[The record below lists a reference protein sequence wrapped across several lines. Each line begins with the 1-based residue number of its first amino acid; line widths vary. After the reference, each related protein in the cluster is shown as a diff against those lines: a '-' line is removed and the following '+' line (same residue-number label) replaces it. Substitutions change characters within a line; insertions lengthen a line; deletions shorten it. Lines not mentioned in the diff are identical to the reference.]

1 MIEGLDEIVQALNH
15 AYAMRGRSVS
25 RRAARIR
32 DLASEAEMEL
42 DEVLVTLWEAGIEYV
57 DAPGDLVAARNIR
70 VARSA
75 LGLGGH
81 KEQFSVDYW
90 LTQSGLT
97 RTVLVAR
104 LADVGVIISANA
116 RKLPRNSLR
125 RARICFPEVESDL
138 NTRPSTPLAEV
149 RIPRVKVAPLVWE
162 MVGTVRA
169 ATCLTQVEVESIHD
183 SLARDFAEALDPI
196 EPAGVRDAGLLASAV
211 FRPQTSLGEVRKYP
225 TVEMSAAALVHSL
238 TLNHAFHNGN
248 KRTALVSLLAVLDQN
263 DLVLTCDQAALFRFT
278 LKVAN
283 HGIVVDYDGDLADRE
298 VLVIAKWIRSNSRK
312 VERGERSM
320 KWLRLNHRLRDFG
333 CELEQVTGVG
343 NRVNIHREVSAAS
356 FFGLRNRKIRLHTQ
370 VACAGHG
377 TDADKSTIHKIRRDL
392 RLDDEH
398 NIDST
403 TFYAGAEIDSYII
416 DHRRILRRLAK
427 L

>member
-1 MIEGLDEIVQALNH
+1 M
-15 AYAMRGRSVS
+15 S
-25 RRAARIR
+25 RRAAHIR

-57 DAPGDLVAARNIR
+57 DGPGDLVAARNIR
-70 VARSA
+70 VARLA
-75 LGLGGH
+75 LGLGGYR
-81 KEQFSVDYW
+81 EQLSIDYW
-90 LTQSGLT
+90 LTLSGLS
-97 RTVLVAR
+97 RPVLVAR
-104 LADVGVIISANA
+104 LADVGVIVSANA

-125 RARICFPEVESDL
+125 RARICFPEVESDTNL
-138 NTRPSTPLAEV
+138 RPSTPLGV
-149 RIPRVKVAPLVWE
+149 VKIPRVRLAPLVWE
-162 MVGTVRA
+162 TVGTARSA
-169 ATCLTQVEVESIHD
+169 RCLSQNDVESIHD
-183 SLARDFAEALDPI
+183 SLAKDFAEASDPI
-196 EPAGVRDAGLLASAV
+196 EPAGIRDMGLLASAV
-211 FRPQTSLGEVRKYP
+211 FRPQTSLGEVNKYP

-248 KRTALVSLLAVLDQN
+248 KRTALVSLLAVLDKN
-263 DLVLTCDQAALFRFT
+263 DLVLTCDQAALFRFI

-283 HGIVVDYDGDLADRE
+283 HGIVVESDGDLADRE

-333 CELEQVTGVG
+333 CSLEQVTGVG
-343 NRVNIHREVSAAS
+343 NRVNISREVTVVS
-356 FFGLRNRKIRLHTQ
+356 FFGLRNRKTRLHTQ
-370 VACAGHG
+370 VACSGHG
-377 TDADKSTIHKIRRDL
+377 TDADKSTIHKIRRDM